1 MGIRDPLGNSS
12 PRPQELEHQVLSF
25 LPTRLYLGTLL
36 LKNEL
41 PLDLTCGP
49 HLALVRTSQGRILA
63 WGYNQNQCVGE
74 DQTILTRPCVLS
86 HTALHHVVGMAA
98 GDGTA
103 LFIRA
108 ASDEA
113 MHQQQIRTDLGI
125 LSHLNQTTMT
135 SSSRSP
141 PPPLSSST
149 NSSTHPTSSLSGSKG
164 GGEDRWGKLFSLV
177 SRTSTHGM

>member
-12 PRPQELEHQVLSF
+12 PLPQELEHQVLSF

-49 HLALVRTSQGRILA
+49 HLTLVRTSQGRVLA

-86 HTALHHVVGMAA
+86 HTALHHVIGMAA
-98 GDGTA
+98 GDGIA

-108 ASDEA
+108 ASEEA
-113 MHQQQIRTDLGI
+113 MHQQQIRADLGI
-125 LSHLNQTTMT
+125 LRHLNQAAMTDSSTNTSSPSTTTDNNTNT
-135 SSSRSP
+135 SSS
-141 PPPLSSST
+141 L
-149 NSSTHPTSSLSGSKG
+149 NGVK

-177 SRTSTHGM
+177 SRVSTHGR

>member
-1 MGIRDPLGNSS
+1 M
-12 PRPQELEHQVLSF
+12 LSF

-41 PLDLTCGP
+41 PMDLTCGP
-49 HLALVRTSQGRILA
+49 HLTLVRTSQGRVLA
-63 WGYNQNQCVGE
+63 WGYNQNRCVGE

-98 GDGTA
+98 GDGIA

-108 ASDEA
+108 VSEEA
-113 MHQQQIRTDLGI
+113 MHQQQVRTDLGI

-135 SSSRSP
+135 RSSTSSS
-141 PPPLSSST
+141 SSS
-149 NSSTHPTSSLSGSKG
+149 SITSSPTTDSSANSTSSSNGSK